1 MLHRTANLDPAAF
14 LSVLPSLPRGVYAGW
29 AQVDDGAVHACVL
42 SLGTNPTFGTTE
54 ETLEA
59 YILHS
64 FDSDFYSH
72 RLSLIILA
80 FLRPQYTFSSL
91 EQLIAFIKQDVDTAR
106 QTLQQQPYAQYQ
118 HDPFFHSERS
128 IRSSV

>member
-1 MLHRTANLDPAAF
+1 
-14 LSVLPSLPRGVYAGW
+14 VLPSLPRGVYAGW
-29 AQVDDGAVHACVL
+29 AQVDDGAVYACVL
-42 SLGTNPTFGTTE
+42 SLGTNPTFGTKE

-64 FDSDFYSH
+64 FESDFYSH
-72 RLSLIILA
+72 RLSLIIVA
-80 FLRPQYTFSSL
+80 FIRPQYSFSSID
-91 EQLIAFIKQDVDTAR
+91 QLIAFIRQDVQTAE
-106 QTLQQQPYAQYQ
+106 QTLQQPHYARYQ